1 MTAIPYTDWDN
12 NPKMKLGPLGAQPPV
27 TDTANAFQENL
38 HGFAEAVM
46 RPIGQRLDRLSA
58 NDVAAK
64 ESEFWAFREQYVALG
79 IGMEAIASME
89 TEELTQVFPIIFEE
103 LGWGDA
109 GLAISS
115 AAGILPAYM
124 SAKFGR
130 LDLLQK
136 YPDTMLGCWGITE
149 PDHGSDQLDASG
161 QIMHAAGTYG
171 TPNCV
176 AQIKD
181 DKVIIK
187 GQKSAWVS
195 NGSVADVAILYCAA
209 QTADGFDPQRGA
221 CVIIPMDADGVTRG
235 KPLEKMGQRALP
247 QGEVFFDNV
256 EVPIENLLAAPE
268 EYKKAVYAIHTEAN
282 TLMGAIFTGCARSAY
297 DLAFAYAHERR
308 QGGVPIIRHQD
319 VAKRI
324 FHMARK
330 VEISR
335 ALNQR
340 VLAHNFLQPMPAL
353 QAAMMAKITATQH
366 AFEVASDAVQM
377 FGGAGVTH
385 EYPVEKIFRDARSS
399 LIEDGCNEVLA
410 IKGGMN
416 LIDDDLLGTTWP
428 SNG

>member
-1 MTAIPYTDWDN
+1 MTPIPYSDWDQ
-12 NPKMKLGPLGAQPPV
+12 NPKILLGELGAQPPLPDV
-27 TDTANAFQENL
+27 ASEFQGAL
-38 HGFAEAVM
+38 HGFAENVM

-58 NDVAAK
+58 DEVCA
-64 ESEFWAFREQYVALG
+64 EDSEFWDFRKQYVDLG

-89 TEELTQVFPIIFEE
+89 AEELAIVFPLIFEE

-109 GLAISS
+109 GLAISA

-149 PDHGSDQLDASG
+149 PDHGTDSLDASA
-161 QIMHAAGTYG
+161 QIFHAAGTYG
-171 TPNCV
+171 RPSCV
-176 AQIKD
+176 ARVTD
-181 DKVIIK
+181 SKVIIN

-195 NGSVADVAILYCAA
+195 NAPVADICILYCAA
-209 QTADGFDPQRGA
+209 ETADGVDPYRG
-221 CVIIPMDADGVTRG
+221 VTVLVPMDADGVSRG
-235 KPLEKMGQRALP
+235 NPLEKMGQRALP

-256 EVPIENLLAAPE
+256 EVDIDNLLAAPE
-268 EYKKAVYAIHTEAN
+268 DYKKAVYCIHTEAN

-297 DLAFAYAHERR
+297 ELAYTYAHERK

-319 VAKRI
+319 VAKRV

-330 VEISR
+330 VEIAR
-335 ALNQR
+335 ALTHR
-340 VLAHNFLQPMPAL
+340 VLAHNFLQPKPAL
-353 QAAMMAKITATQH
+353 QAAMMAKVTATSH
-366 AFEVASDAVQM
+366 AFEVASDAIQM
-377 FGGAGVTH
+377 FGGNGVTL

-416 LIDDDLLGTTWP
+416 MIDEDLL
-428 SNG
+428 